1 MAKATETETKTKV
14 AEKETKTETGT
25 EAKTEVSKK
34 ATKTES
40 AKTKTK
46 ATKKETAQTEAKTKM
61 KAAETESAKT
71 EKKAT
76 KPTGKRYYG
85 TGRRKASV
93 ARVYVTT
100 EGSGKMRVNQ
110 RNMKDYF
117 SRETTRMLIHQPL
130 EAIASKKK
138 FDFEITVKGGGIS
151 GQAGAIQLGIA
162 RALVQHDENFRKLL
176 REKGFL
182 TRDARV
188 VERKKVGLRKA
199 RKDVQYSKR

>member
-1 MAKATETETKTKV
+1 MAKAVETEAKTKV
-14 AEKETKTETGT
+14 AKKETKTETAT
-25 EAKTEVSKK
+25 ETKTEVAEKK
-34 ATKTES
+34 VKTETKAAETKAESTKTR
-40 AKTKTK
+40 AK
-46 ATKKETAQTEAKTKM
+46 ATKKETA
-61 KAAETESAKT
+61 ETESAKT
-71 EKKAT
+71 RKKVK

-100 EGSGKMRVNQ
+100 EGSGKMRVNR
-110 RNMKDYF
+110 RNMNDYF

-130 EAIASKKK
+130 QAVASKKE

>member
-1 MAKATETETKTKV
+1 MAKAAETEANTKV
-14 AEKETKTETGT
+14 AEKKTETETEAKVEVPKKATKTGT
-25 EAKTEVSKK
+25 EAKTK
-34 ATKTES
+34 ATKKEAAQTES

-46 ATKKETAQTEAKTKM
+46 AK
-61 KAAETESAKT
+61 
-71 EKKAT
+71 

>member
-1 MAKATETETKTKV
+1 MAKEAETEAKTKVSEKETTGTKSTETKTKV
-14 AEKETKTETGT
+14 AEMKTGTKKAKKETVETET
-25 EAKTEVSKK
+25 
-34 ATKTES
+34 

-46 ATKKETAQTEAKTKM
+46 AKKL
-61 KAAETESAKT
+61 
-71 EKKAT
+71 
-76 KPTGKRYYG
+76 TGKRYYG

-100 EGSGKMRVNQ
+100 EGSGKMRVNR

-130 EAIASKKK
+130 QAIASKKK

>member
-1 MAKATETETKTKV
+1 MAKVAETEANTKVAEKKTEIETKTKV
-14 AEKETKTETGT
+14 A
-25 EAKTEVSKK
+25 
-34 ATKTES
+34 
-40 AKTKTK
+40 
-46 ATKKETAQTEAKTKM
+46 KKETAQTESAKTKV
-61 KAAETESAKT
+61 KATETEAPKT
-71 EKKAT
+71 KKKAK
-76 KPTGKRYYG
+76 KPASKRYYG

-100 EGSGKMRVNQ
+100 EGSGKMRVNR

-130 EAIASKKK
+130 EAIVSKKK

>member
-1 MAKATETETKTKV
+1 MAKEAETETKIEAETKTATEAKV
-14 AEKETKTETGT
+14 EAAKKETKAGT
-25 EAKTEVSKK
+25 EA
-34 ATKTES
+34 
-40 AKTKTK
+40 KTK
-46 ATKKETAQTEAKTKM
+46 ATKKETTGTQAAKTKT
-61 KAAETESAKT
+61 KA
-71 EKKAT
+71 KKQA
-76 KPTGKRYYG
+76 GKRYYG

-93 ARVYVTT
+93 ARVYATT

-110 RNMKDYF
+110 RNMNDYF

-130 EAIASKKK
+130 QAIASKKK

-162 RALVQHDENFRKLL
+162 RALVQHDEDFRKLL

>member
-1 MAKATETETKTKV
+1 MEAPTATKPVEAPTETEAPAATKS
-14 AEKETKTETGT
+14 AEAPTATAAPTETEAA
-25 EAKTEVSKK
+25 EAKKK
-34 ATKTES
+34 
-40 AKTKTK
+40 
-46 ATKKETAQTEAKTKM
+46 KK
-61 KAAETESAKT
+61 
-71 EKKAT
+71 
-76 KPTGKRYYG
+76 TGKRYYG

-100 EGSGKMRVNQ
+100 KGSGKMRVNR
-110 RNMKDYF
+110 RNVNDYF

-130 EAIASKKK
+130 QAVKSKKK

-162 RALVQHDENFRKLL
+162 RALVQHSESFRKPL

>member
-1 MAKATETETKTKV
+1 MAKTSETETDTKSAEAQTATKSADAKIATKSAEAQAATNSADAKTATKSAETQTETEATD
-14 AEKETKTETGT
+14 
-25 EAKTEVSKK
+25 AKKK
-34 ATKTES
+34 
-40 AKTKTK
+40 
-46 ATKKETAQTEAKTKM
+46 KK
-61 KAAETESAKT
+61 
-71 EKKAT
+71 
-76 KPTGKRYYG
+76 KPGKRYYG

-100 EGSGKMRVNQ
+100 KGSGKMRVN
-110 RNMKDYF
+110 RRDVNDYF

-130 EAIASKKK
+130 QTVKSKKK

-162 RALVQHDENFRKLL
+162 RALVQHNENFRKPL

>member
-1 MAKATETETKTKV
+1 MAKVAETETNT
-14 AEKETKTETGT
+14 
-25 EAKTEVSKK
+25 
-34 ATKTES
+34 
-40 AKTKTK
+40 
-46 ATKKETAQTEAKTKM
+46 
-61 KAAETESAKT
+61 KAAETTTKIETSATQTRPKKENKT
-71 EKKAT
+71 KKT
-76 KPTGKRYYG
+76 TGKRYYG

-93 ARVYVTT
+93 ARVYVTA

-110 RNMKDYF
+110 RNVNDYF

-130 EAIASKKK
+130 QAVGGKRK

-162 RALVQHDENFRKLL
+162 RALVQHDENFRVLL
-176 REKGFL
+176 RDKGFL
-182 TRDARV
+182 TRDARI